1 MIGKETAESGA
12 ETVSLSRLAHR
23 AGEAGVAGGRP
34 ALTLGILQVFG
45 CHIHVVGTL
54 ADVVRVPCQVYP

>member
-34 ALTLGILQVFG
+34 ALTLGILQIFG
-45 CHIHVVGTL
+45 CLVAIFTSWAH
-54 ADVVRVPCQVYP
+54 